1 MLVFLGIIIGCVVGL
16 LLALILLAVILTLVR
31 LSKSVVLFSHLKHQ
45 PPVFIALRRR
55 RRARALRYLKS
66 NDDHPH
72 APVDHQIDQ
81 PRLLSSSSPV
91 MLPSVGHGHQRPH
104 SASSTTSSII
114 MHQINDGV
122 SDRESL
128 IKPSAPAA
136 SRPHGDI
143 DNFYEEIKEQQQQTA
158 LALSMQGATGDAS
171 NHYLV
176 AKKPLFQGKPP
187 SSSSSSQPIRDHHEV
202 FYYECDE

>member
-1 MLVFLGIIIGCVVGL
+1 
-16 LLALILLAVILTLVR
+16 
-31 LSKSVVLFSHLKHQ
+31 
-45 PPVFIALRRR
+45 
-55 RRARALRYLKS
+55 
-66 NDDHPH
+66 
-72 APVDHQIDQ
+72 
-81 PRLLSSSSPV
+81 
-91 MLPSVGHGHQRPH
+91 
-104 SASSTTSSII
+104 

-136 SRPHGDI
+136 GSRAHGDI

-158 LALSMQGATGDAS
+158 LALSMQGATGDTS
-171 NHYLV
+171 NHYLE

-187 SSSSSSQPIRDHHEV
+187 PSSSSQPIRDHHEV

>member
-31 LSKSVVLFSHLKHQ
+31 LSKSVVF
-45 PPVFIALRRR
+45 PPSSETATTGTFRR

-187 SSSSSSQPIRDHHEV
+187 SSSSQPIRDHHEV